1 VIVMKQVRTLILIT
15 TILVLVIAQAAE
27 AVSNAA
33 VLYLRVAAGA
43 RPAGMGEAF
52 VSIADDATA
61 TYWNPAGLGNAPIS
75 GVLTTAVLP
84 DRYGDITDVVTMKG
98 AIRGVETWVIAGGRL
113 LMFDGNSWSSGTEY
127 PTSSD
132 QILEDFLRTII
143 DIEDEEKLKSMAVGV
158 IDANCA
164 VTEAELDTFIG
175 IVHTWVIED
184 YDARDDL
191 IHGLEKLKEGYHACL
206 LNTEHFRSLQD
217 KLNDGLK
224 DSVVTSEE
232 LDRLTYSL
240 DRVVNRFLPSRL
252 IVPHSTGIGADLTC
266 LGKSGKYLWVGTDDG
281 LYRRAGKAWA
291 RFSTDDV
298 LPSNNILCMDNSGD
312 YLMIGTD
319 QGLVLYYHGSFTGF
333 DYLPKEP
340 VEQITFT
347 TADNAYAVIGGVVH
361 SYDGQRWIDS
371 YDYEVR
377 IDDNMEKLIARA
389 GVYHTPEE
397 HEYLERKITE
407 LNRPHSLEAA
417 ATASE
422 ETEST
427 EERPP
432 ADSLVVDVEQI
443 GAEEVVEP
451 VSDTAAAPEVIEGEE
466 SKAVDESE
474 QTEVEEVVEP
484 VSDTAAVS
492 KAIEGE
498 EGEAVDEYEQ
508 AAAVD
513 TEGVEIPEHGLDWL
527 VEGNVIQLPYSP
539 RLRYEVTAMTVDL
552 YNNLR
557 VGTTSG
563 LLSFDGKTWTRYGY
577 DRFMVPLGDSLN
589 EAVAMTAEEIAH
601 HYLPG
606 ADSSRIELLAA
617 NIEDYNRLNGEPVP
631 PGETVYVYSSN
642 VGASV
647 RSTGEVFGN
656 LYVGTEYGLE
666 KMTESGW
673 EEVSF
678 EQLDQRQVLAAYDYD
693 GKAYYVSSRGITT
706 ETSGTH
712 ELVLMHVKWLPNL
725 DLDMYYEFLSY
736 VHHVR
741 GLGTFGVSV
750 IYLTYGTIEF
760 TDEHGN
766 PTGEGHPFEV
776 TATLSY
782 GASLT
787 SNLKWGMTGKFI
799 HSHLSEQGAAKEVGE
814 GIASAFALDMGIL
827 YKITERLQFGAAL
840 TNLGPDISY
849 IDVAQ
854 KDPLP
859 RNLGVGFSYK
869 LVNSAYNRLTMQV
882 EANKLLIDLDDEEKS
897 LKEDAEYA
905 IENAIRHIGMEYCY
919 SNLISL
925 RAGYKYD
932 KEGQVKHL
940 TFGAGLQLSAARL
953 DFAYVPS
960 SEDSPLANTL
970 RMSLTLNL

>member
-1 VIVMKQVRTLILIT
+1 MKQVQTLILIT

-33 VLYLRVAAGA
+33 VLYLRVAAGS

-61 TYWNPAGLGNAPIS
+61 TYWNPAGLGNAPIA
-75 GVLTTAVLP
+75 GVLTTAALP
-84 DRYGDITDVVTMKG
+84 DRYGDITDVVTMEG

-132 QILEDFLRTII
+132 QMLEDFLKTII
-143 DIEDEEKLKSMAVGV
+143 DIEDEEKLKNMATGV
-158 IDANCA
+158 IAANCA
-164 VTEAELDTFIG
+164 VTEAELDTF
-175 IVHTWVIED
+175 VETVQAWVTED
-184 YDARDDL
+184 YDAHDDL

-206 LNTEHFRSLQD
+206 LNTEHFRSLQG

-224 DSVVTSEE
+224 DSVMTSEE
-232 LDRLTYSL
+232 LDRITYSL
-240 DRVVNRFLPSRL
+240 DRVVNRFLSSRL

-291 RFSTDDV
+291 RFSTDDI

-312 YLMIGTD
+312 YLLIGTD
-319 QGLVLYYHGSFTGF
+319 QGLILYYHGSFTGF
-333 DYLPKEP
+333 DYLLKEP
-340 VEQITFT
+340 VERITFT
-347 TADNAYAVIGGVVH
+347 TTDNAYAVIGGVIYR
-361 SYDGQRWIDS
+361 YDGHGWTDS

-397 HEYLERKITE
+397 YEYLERKIRE
-407 LNRPHSLEAA
+407 LNSPQSLET
-417 ATASE
+417 ATAAGE
-422 ETEST
+422 ETEPT
-427 EERPP
+427 EESPP
-432 ADSLVVDVEQI
+432 ADSL
-443 GAEEVVEP
+443 
-451 VSDTAAAPEVIEGEE
+451 
-466 SKAVDESE
+466 AVDTE
-474 QTEVEEVVEP
+474 QAEVEEVVEP
-484 VSDTAAVS
+484 VSDTAAVPE
-492 KAIEGE
+492 AIEGEENEAVDESEQAEVDDIDPVSDTTAVSEAIEGEESE
-498 EGEAVDEYEQ
+498 EGEAVDESEQ
-508 AAAVD
+508 AEALD
-513 TEGVEIPEHGLDWL
+513 IEDMEIPEHELGWL
-527 VEGNVIQLPYSP
+527 VERNVIQLPYSP

-552 YNNLR
+552 YNNLW

-563 LLSFDGKTWTRYGY
+563 LLSFDGKTWIRYGY
-577 DRFMVPLGDSLN
+577 DRFMVPVGDSLN
-589 EAVAMTAEEIAH
+589 EAVAMTAEEIGR

-617 NIEDYNRLNGEPVP
+617 NIDDYNRLNGEPVA
-631 PGETVYVYSSN
+631 PGETVYVYNSN
-642 VGASV
+642 IGASV

-673 EEVSF
+673 EEAGF

-706 ETSGTH
+706 ETNGNR
-712 ELVLMHVKWLPNL
+712 ELILMHVKWLPNL

-760 TDEHGN
+760 MDEHGN

-827 YKITERLQFGAAL
+827 YKITERLQLGAAI

-869 LVNSAYNRLTMQV
+869 LVNSAYNRLTVQV
-882 EANKLLIDLDDEEKS
+882 EANKLLVDMNKGLA
-897 LKEDAEYA
+897 KEM
-905 IENAIRHIGMEYCY
+905 ENAIRHFGAEYCY

-970 RMSLTLNL
+970 RMSLTLDL

>member
-1 VIVMKQVRTLILIT
+1 MKQVRTLILIT
-15 TILVLVIAQAAE
+15 AILVLVIAQAAE

-33 VLYLRVAAGA
+33 VLYLRVAAGS

-52 VSIADDATA
+52 ASIADDATA
-61 TYWNPAGLGNAPIS
+61 TYWNPAGLGNAPIA

-84 DRYGDITDVVTMKG
+84 DRYGDITDVITMEG
-98 AIRGVETWVIAGGRL
+98 AMGRVETWVIAGGRL
-113 LMFDGNSWSSGTEY
+113 LMFDGNNWSSGTEY

-132 QILEDFLRTII
+132 QMLEDFLKTII
-143 DIEDEEKLKSMAVGV
+143 DIEDEEKLENMAVGV

-164 VTEAELDTFIG
+164 VTEAELDTFIE
-175 IVHTWVIED
+175 IVQTWVTED
-184 YDARDDL
+184 YDAHDDL
-191 IHGLEKLKEGYHACL
+191 INGLEKLKEGYHACL

-224 DSVVTSEE
+224 DSVMTSEE
-232 LDRLTYSL
+232 LDRITYSL

-266 LGKSGKYLWVGTDDG
+266 LGKSGKYLWVGTNDG

-298 LPSNNILCMDNSGD
+298 LPSNNISCMDNSGD
-312 YLMIGTD
+312 YLLIGTD

-347 TADNAYAVIGGVVH
+347 ATDNGYAVIGGVIY
-361 SYDGQRWIDS
+361 SYDGQGWTDS

-389 GVYHTPEE
+389 GVYHTSEE
-397 HEYLERKITE
+397 YEYLERKIRE
-407 LNRPHSLEAA
+407 LNRPQSLETAA
-417 ATASE
+417 AAGE
-422 ETEST
+422 EAEST
-427 EERPP
+427 EEGPP
-432 ADSLVVDVEQI
+432 ADSLAVDAEQAEI
-443 GAEEVVEP
+443 EEVVE
-451 VSDTAAAPEVIEGEE
+451 S
-466 SKAVDESE
+466 
-474 QTEVEEVVEP
+474 

-498 EGEAVDEYEQ
+498 EGETVDESEQ
-508 AAAVD
+508 AEVKEVVEPVLDTAAVSEAI
-513 TEGVEIPEHGLDWL
+513 EGEEGEVVDESEQAEALDAEDAEIPEHGLDWL

-552 YNNLR
+552 YNNLW
-557 VGTTSG
+557 VGTTNG
-563 LLSFDGKTWTRYGY
+563 LLSFIGKNWTRYGY
-577 DRFMVPLGDSLN
+577 DRFMVPVGGDSLN
-589 EAVAMTAEEIAH
+589 EAVAMTAEEIAR

-617 NIEDYNRLNGEPVP
+617 NINDYNQLNDESVP
-631 PGETVYVYSSN
+631 PGETIYVYNSN
-642 VGASV
+642 IGASV

-656 LYVGTEYGLE
+656 LYAGTEYGLE

-673 EEVSF
+673 EEVGF

-693 GKAYYVSSRGITT
+693 AKAYYVSSRGITT
-706 ETSGTH
+706 ETSGSH

-741 GLGTFGVSV
+741 GIGTFGVSV

-760 TDEHGN
+760 MDEHGN

-776 TATLSY
+776 TTALSY
-782 GASLT
+782 GSSLT
-787 SNLKWGMTGKFI
+787 SSLKWGMTGKFI
-799 HSHLSEQGAAKEVGE
+799 HSHLSEQGAGQERGE
-814 GIASAFALDMGIL
+814 GIASAFAFDMGIL
-827 YKITERLQFGAAL
+827 YKISERFQFGAAIS
-840 TNLGPDISY
+840 NIGPRITY
-849 IDVAQ
+849 IDAAQ
-854 KDPLP
+854 SDPLP

-882 EANKLLIDLDDEEKS
+882 EANKLLVDMNEGLG
-897 LKEDAEYA
+897 KEM
-905 IENAIRHIGMEYCY
+905 ENAIRHFGAEYCY

-940 TFGAGLQLSAARL
+940 TFGAGLKLSAARL

-970 RMSLTLNL
+970 RMSFTLDL